1 MESTMKR
8 FPLVGAI
15 VLAFAAPSHAETPQ
29 LEPAKKP
36 DRKLEFSSRD
46 GAQKVRIG
54 GQLQVDALVFPSDSE
69 DTNIDDV
76 RLRRARLDVRS
87 QIARDYRLR
96 IQLDFANSNLQI
108 VDANLELTH
117 LEELRLRVG
126 KDKSPV
132 SVDRGQSAT
141 VIHFLERGAT
151 NQTAPNRD
159 VGLQLFGSIADGFVD
174 YQVGLF
180 AGAPDGATSVESN
193 VDDRFDV
200 AGRVTFAPWKPL
212 EVGVTF
218 SHGVARGS
226 ASAAQLG
233 AYRTSG
239 RAAWFRYLDGDGADD
254 TVVADGARNRLGGH
268 LSFHF
273 GAVGFFGEVIASS
286 QELSLGTTRGT
297 VTHLGWVAQLT
308 GVLTGEDASFS
319 GVTPERSVW
328 DGGLGAIELA
338 ARVHGIDVDDRA
350 FSRGFAD
357 PTRNAS
363 AYLALTVGATWYLDP
378 HFKVQLNYE
387 RASFDGGANNGF
399 DRPAEDL
406 LGMRLQHLF

>member
-1 MESTMKR
+1 MTR
-8 FPLVGAI
+8 IPLAGAI
-15 VLAFAAPSHAETPQ
+15 LLALTATSHAETPQ
-29 LEPAKKP
+29 PEPPKKP
-36 DRKLEFSSRD
+36 DRKLELTSRD

-54 GQLQVDALVFPSDSE
+54 GQLQVDALVFPSDTE

-117 LEELRLRVG
+117 IEELRIRAG

-141 VIHFLERGAT
+141 VMHFLERGAT

-159 VGLQLFGSIADGFVD
+159 IGLQVFGAIADGLVD
-174 YQVGLF
+174 YQLGLF

-200 AGRVTFAPWKPL
+200 AGRVTFAPWEPL
-212 EVGVTF
+212 EIGVTF

-226 ASAAQLG
+226 AAAPQLG

-268 LSFHF
+268 LSFHL
-273 GAVGFFGEVIASS
+273 GPIGLFGEVIASS
-286 QELSLGTTRGT
+286 QALSLGATRGT
-297 VTHLGWVAQLT
+297 VTHIGWVGQVS

-319 GVTPERSVW
+319 GVTPTRAVW
-328 DGGLGAIELA
+328 DGGPGAVELA
-338 ARVHGIDVDDRA
+338 VRVHGIDVDDRA

-357 PTRNAS
+357 PERYAS

-387 RASFDGGANNGF
+387 RSSFDGGAPNGF